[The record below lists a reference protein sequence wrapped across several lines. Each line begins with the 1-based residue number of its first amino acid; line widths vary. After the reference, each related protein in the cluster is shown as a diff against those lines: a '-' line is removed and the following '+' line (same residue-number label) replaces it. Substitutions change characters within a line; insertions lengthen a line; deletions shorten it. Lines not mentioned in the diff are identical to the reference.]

1 VSAIA
6 ALPAIVLPI
15 EKVDP
20 FRSETEDLTEL
31 PIRHRERIRRFFGHY
46 FGHYKALEQG
56 KWSKI
61 LGWGDKTGAG
71 AILMNSI
78 ERAEKG

>member
-1 VSAIA
+1 MSAIA

-15 EKVDP
+15 AKVDP
-20 FRSETEDLTEL
+20 FQSEIENLTEL
-31 PIRHRERIRRFFGHY
+31 PIRHRERIWRF

-56 KWSKI
+56 KWSKS
-61 LGWGDKTGAG
+61 LGWADKTGAE